1 MCLADVEELRVNLHV
16 YIYVDYQAM
25 IRAHSMVY
33 FGLVKGFEMG
43 YEVFTRTGVRV
54 ESPTVSLVPDGR
66 ITINAAAVRI
76 LIQAGVKTVLLLWDK
91 ANNRMALKAASRAD
105 KSTYAVSIAPG
116 SHSGS
121 LRAKLFLV
129 HIGWNA
135 PNRQT
140 LPAVW
145 DEKEKMFEVSLP
157 SQFLGSGKT
166 VLARRTSKGGT

>member
-1 MCLADVEELRVNLHV
+1 MVARREVRLASR
-16 YIYVDYQAM
+16 Q
-25 IRAHSMVY
+25 R
-33 FGLVKGFEMG
+33 G
-43 YEVFTRTGVRV
+43 Y
-54 ESPTVSLVPDGR
+54 SPTVALVPDGR

-76 LIQAGVKTVLLLWDK
+76 LTQAGVKAVLLLWDK
-91 ANNRMALKAASRAD
+91 VNNRMALKASSRAD
-105 KSTYAVSIAPG
+105 KSTYAVSMTG
-116 SHSGS
+116 HHSGS

-140 LPAVW
+140 SPAVW

-157 SQFLGSGKT
+157 PQYLGSGKT

>member
-1 MCLADVEELRVNLHV
+1 
-16 YIYVDYQAM
+16 
-25 IRAHSMVY
+25 MVY

-43 YEVFTRTGVRV
+43 YEVFKRTGVRV
-54 ESPTVSLVPDGR
+54 ESPTLSLLPDGR

-76 LIQAGVKTVLLLWDK
+76 LIQAGVKTVLLLWDRS
-91 ANNRMALKAASRAD
+91 NNRMALKAASRAD

-135 PNRQT
+135 PSRQT

-145 DEKEKMFEVSLP
+145 NEKEKMFEVSLP
-157 SQFLGSGKT
+157 PQYLGLGKT
-166 VLARRTSKGGT
+166 VLSRSTTKERT

>member
-1 MCLADVEELRVNLHV
+1 VVF
-16 YIYVDYQAM
+16 Y
-25 IRAHSMVY
+25 
-33 FGLVKGFEMG
+33 GLVQVFRMG
-43 YEVFTRTGVRV
+43 YEVFKRTGIRV

-105 KSTYAVSIAPG
+105 KSTYAVSMTG
-116 SHSGS
+116 HHSGS

-157 SQFLGSGKT
+157 PQYLGSGKT

>member
-1 MCLADVEELRVNLHV
+1 VVS
-16 YIYVDYQAM
+16 Y
-25 IRAHSMVY
+25 
-33 FGLVKGFEMG
+33 GLVQVFGMG

-105 KSTYAVSIAPG
+105 KNTYAVSMTG
-116 SHSGS
+116 HHSGS
-121 LRAKLFLV
+121 LRARLFLV